1 MCHSSQRPTPN
12 EVLDSYARWL
22 GAAGQ
27 RIATGYGQMPLPI
40 VVEAVL
46 AELTGARR
54 SFTAYD
60 VTLALR
66 ALFPRRALPHYPRH
80 GAPGVHPE
88 VHRQM
93 AGYVAGGDYMEKLA
107 RPNGVD
113 AACLYMP
120 APSRRGQALAC
131 LLPLPTSTP
140 RPASLPAN
148 LWVIGDQGDGD
159 RASVA

>member
-1 MCHSSQRPTPN
+1 MCHSLQRPTPA

-22 GAAGQ
+22 GPAGQ
-27 RIATGYGQMPLPI
+27 RIAAEYGQVPLPV
-40 VVEAVL
+40 VVEATL

-66 ALFPRRALPHYPRH
+66 ALFPRREVPHYDRH
-80 GAPGVHPE
+80 GAVGVQRE

-93 AGYVAGGDYMEKLA
+93 AGYVVSGAYIEKMA

-120 APSRRGQALAC
+120 APSRTGLAWPRLA
-131 LLPLPTSTP
+131 LLPATAP
-140 RPASLPAN
+140 RTASLPAN
-148 LWVIGDQGDGD
+148 LWVIDSRTDDGA
-159 RASVA
+159 RAS

>member
-1 MCHSSQRPTPN
+1 MCHSTQRPTPN

-66 ALFPRRALPHYPRH
+66 ALFPRRELPHYARH
-80 GAPGVHPE
+80 GAPGVQPE

-93 AGYVAGGDYMEKLA
+93 AGYVGGGDYVEKMA

-120 APSRRGQALAC
+120 APSGRGKGWPRLV
-131 LLPLPTSTP
+131 PLPASAP
-140 RPASLPAN
+140 RNVALPAN
-148 LWVIGDQGDGD
+148 LWVIGGQADSTS
-159 RASVA
+159 A